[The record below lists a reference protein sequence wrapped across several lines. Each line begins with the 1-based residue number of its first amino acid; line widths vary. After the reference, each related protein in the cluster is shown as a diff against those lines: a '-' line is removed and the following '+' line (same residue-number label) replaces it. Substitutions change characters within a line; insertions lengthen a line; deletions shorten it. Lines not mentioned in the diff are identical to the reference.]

1 VGKQKAVSEHLAE
14 GAQQPARRRKQEG
27 IDDVEASASFPGEQ
41 YRCGADEI
49 QPKSLRTELE
59 HVSDHALQRTEA
71 LTAAGILIL
80 DDHNERLP
88 ELTADLVARRVA
100 VIVVGGGTSA
110 ALAAKAA
117 TTTIPIV
124 FTIAADPV
132 RAGLVRSL
140 NRPAGNITGIVGFT
154 DLLIVKRLEL
164 VTQLVPDAFV
174 IGALINPRNPNSK
187 NRVNDLRAAASALRL
202 QISIVGASSGAE
214 FDNAFATAVAQRAQV
229 LIVQN
234 DALFSSRPDQLA
246 GLAMRYRLP
255 TIFENH
261 EDAVAGGLMSY
272 GPSWKERY
280 RVLGSYAGRILKGE
294 KPADLPVQAP
304 TKFELVINLRTA
316 KALDLTIPP
325 TLLARADEV
334 IE

>member
-1 VGKQKAVSEHLAE
+1 MRRRDLLIGAGAATTWPLAAP
-14 GAQQPARRRKQEG
+14 AQQPAMPVIGWIGLPSAGRYADRVAAFREG
-27 IDDVEASASFPGEQ
+27 LKEVGFVESENVTIEYRWADD
-41 YRCGADEI
+41 
-49 QPKSLRTELE
+49 RT
-59 HVSDHALQRTEA
+59 
-71 LTAAGILIL
+71 
-80 DDHNERLP
+80 ERLP
-88 ELTADLVARRVA
+88 ELAAELVARRVA
-100 VIVVGGGTSA
+100 VIAVGGGTPA

-140 NRPAGNITGIVGFT
+140 NRPGGNITGIVGYT

-164 VTQLVPDAFV
+164 VTQLMPSAAV
-174 IGALINPRNPNSK
+174 IGALVNPRNPNSK
-187 NRVNDLRAAASALRL
+187 NRANDLRSAASALRL
-202 QISIVGASSGAE
+202 PISIVGASSGAE
-214 FDNAFATAVAQRAQV
+214 LEDAFATAVAQRVEV

-246 GLAMRYRLP
+246 ALAMRHRLP

-261 EDAVAGGLMSY
+261 EDAAAGGLISY
-272 GPSWKERY
+272 GPSWRERY

-304 TKFELVINLRTA
+304 TKFELVINLKTA
-316 KALDLTIPP
+316 KALNLRVPP

>member
-1 VGKQKAVSEHLAE
+1 V
-14 GAQQPARRRKQEG
+14 RRREFIGVVGWAAAWPLVARAQHSAMPVIGWMGITSAGRYADRVAAFREG
-27 IDDVEASASFPGEQ
+27 LKEVGFVENQNVTIE
-41 YRCGADEI
+41 YRWA
-49 QPKSLRTELE
+49 
-59 HVSDHALQRTEA
+59 
-71 LTAAGILIL
+71 
-80 DDHNERLP
+80 DDHHERLQ
-88 ELTADLVARRVA
+88 ELAAALVARRVA
-100 VIVVGGGTSA
+100 VIATGGGTLT

-140 NRPAGNITGIVGFT
+140 NRPAGNITGIVGLT

-164 VTQLVPDAFV
+164 VTELMPNASV
-174 IGALINPRNPNSK
+174 IGALINPGNPNSK
-187 NRVNDLRAAASALRL
+187 NRASDLRAATSALRR
-202 QISIVGASSGAE
+202 QIRIVGASSGAE
-214 FDNAFATAVAQRAQV
+214 LDNAFTTAVAQGVEV

-246 GLAMRYRLP
+246 GLAMRHRLP
-255 TIFENH
+255 AIYENH
-261 EDAVAGGLMSY
+261 EDAVAGGLISY

-280 RVLGSYAGRILKGE
+280 RLLGNYAGRILKGE
-294 KPADLPVQAP
+294 KPADLPVIQP
-304 TKFELVINLRTA
+304 TKFELVINAKTA
-316 KALDLTIPP
+316 KALGLTVPP